1 MLTPEVV
8 EELWKFCVE
17 STVYFA
23 TKKGGIY
30 TAGYA
35 RLGFTSPL
43 ILKVAEEI
51 KGAYP
56 EIFDEEDHLTDFW
69 VSVASSAG
77 PLLCWPRSFAA
88 QVPVAENARVSLFC
102 RPLQVYNYDNHDL
115 VQGST
120 DEQCP
125 IMKEAEE
132 KVAELTA
139 QVEAAKKAAEAA
151 PTDEQEALAQE
162 LIDLE
167 LKLQMYKVKKNS
179 GIDIHADPSKITIN
193 MWLTPDESNL
203 DPETGGLVVYKKNGT
218 DGPSILFATVSKQV

>member
-1 MLTPEVV
+1 M
-8 EELWKFCVE
+8 
-17 STVYFA
+17 
-23 TKKGGIY
+23 
-30 TAGYA
+30 
-35 RLGFTSPL
+35 
-43 ILKVAEEI
+43 
-51 KGAYP
+51 
-56 EIFDEEDHLTDFW
+56 
-69 VSVASSAG
+69 
-77 PLLCWPRSFAA
+77 
-88 QVPVAENARVSLFC
+88 
-102 RPLQVYNYDNHDL
+102 
-115 VQGST
+115 QGST

-218 DGPSILFATVSKQV
+218 DGPSILFATASKQV